1 MQIIPL
7 QPVPSQTLA
16 IVLNNQDCEISIHQK
31 STGLFFDLSSNGNV
45 IVTSRYCANGVKIV
59 RRPDSGFVGDF
70 MFVDIE
76 GKNQNPDYLGLGES
90 FVLVYL

>member
-16 IVLNNQDCEISIHQK
+16 IVLNNQDCEISLYQK

-45 IVTSRYCANGVKIV
+45 IVTARYCANGVKIV

-70 MFVDIE
+70 MFVDIA
-76 GKNQNPDYLGLGES
+76 GQNHNPDYLGMGES

>member
-7 QPVPSQTLA
+7 QSAPSQSLA
-16 IVLNNQDCEISIHQK
+16 IVLNNQDCEISIYQK
-31 STGLFFDLSSNGNV
+31 STGLYFDLLSNGEI
-45 IVTSRYCANGVKIV
+45 IVTARYCANGVKIV
-59 RRPDSGFVGDF
+59 RRPDSVFVGDF

-76 GKNQNPDYLGLGES
+76 GQNQNPDYLGLGES